1 MKPEE
6 LFAIWA
12 PPESIWSPWVVP
24 VPFAQLVCGQIP
36 PSKTATD
43 QPESQWFLAQI
54 GSSKAMIVDLPG
66 PQVIEYGLALARM
79 GMRPVPVIDGSPGP
93 GDTFF
98 LSALREDSTA
108 LPKLRN
114 TVVDMSE
121 LLRSLCHGGD
131 VLPALQLRTDATP
144 AFLLD
149 SLRTNNHRPPPLEL
163 FDNRWKTF
171 PQDFPSARLLLERG
185 IRSVL
190 IIQEHTGQP
199 CEDLLHVV
207 LRWHEVGIVIQS
219 KGLDDA
225 PAQSI
230 RPARPSTFDPA
241 GIERSPCWAC
251 TAANSVGLEIGRM
264 VRVDRNQV
272 ETFAGY

>member
-12 PPESIWSPWVVP
+12 PIESIWSPWVVP
-24 VPFAQLVCGQIP
+24 VPFAQLVCGKVA
-36 PSKTATD
+36 PSETGMALA
-43 QPESQWFLAQI
+43 ESLWLPTGVEASRVI
-54 GSSKAMIVDLPG
+54 VVDLPG
-66 PQVIEYGLALARM
+66 PQVIGYGLALARM

-121 LLRSLCHGGD
+121 LLRGLCRGGD
-131 VLPALQLRTDATP
+131 VLPALQLRADAPP

-149 SLRTNNHRPPPLEL
+149 SLRTNDHRPPPPEL

-185 IRSVL
+185 IRFVL
-190 IIQEHTGQP
+190 IIQEGTGQP

-207 LRWHEVGIVIQS
+207 LRWHEAGIVIQS
-219 KGLDDA
+219 KGLLDDA
-225 PAQSI
+225 PPQAI
-230 RPARPSTFDPA
+230 RPARPSHF
-241 GIERSPCWAC
+241 RSGWHRTLAML
-251 TAANSVGLEIGRM
+251 GLHRGEFGGFG
-264 VRVDRNQV
+264 NWPH
-272 ETFAGY
+272 GSGG